1 MRYSRFHRC
10 ISIFLIGSVLSL
22 SGCITLVQDLTVTP
36 LDPHS
41 VSLTES
47 PPNLRV
53 HSSTG
58 GVLLFPNG
66 AVFTADSLHGLG
78 QYYGLNMKN
87 DEFVEVYSYPL
98 DMIVGMEAI
107 GRETNSGKSVAP
119 SVVGSLF
126 LTAGVMGGV
135 ILIALSQVSW
145 GGGGYCEQ

>member
-1 MRYSRFHRC
+1 M
-10 ISIFLIGSVLSL
+10 LSL
-22 SGCITLVQDLTVTP
+22 GGCVTLVQDLTVTP

-58 GVLLFPNG
+58 GVLLFPDG

-98 DMIVGMEAI
+98 DMVVGMEAI
-107 GRETNSGKSVAP
+107 GSETNQAKSVAP
-119 SVVGSLF
+119 SIVGSLF
-126 LTAGVMGGV
+126 VTAGVLGGIV
-135 ILIALSQVSW
+135 LVALSQADW